1 MYASVAVVNSKSMIL
16 LCSALPSISHFS
28 PGTHKYLVQFLYFLR
43 ILNISDRVKS
53 FISKP
58 TNARKFT
65 SENIIL
71 VLI

>member
-1 MYASVAVVNSKSMIL
+1 MYASVAVINSKSMIL
-16 LCSALPSISHFS
+16 LCSALPSISHLS
-28 PGTHKYLVQFLYFLR
+28 LGAHKYLVQFLYFLR

-58 TNARKFT
+58 TNAREFT